1 MPRRLSS
8 NSMAYGNY
16 VRRVTKFNMPKTTV
30 PQVKSIVKRAIARDE
45 EIKFAEV
52 NASYTV
58 STTIG
63 LYNLANTTQGADG
76 GSHLGDECVLH
87 WLRFSFNM
95 GVADVDNFIR
105 MIIFV
110 WKPNMSYVAPSASSI
125 LKVTT
130 ALTALTSPLQD
141 DGADQFRILHDQ
153 VYTLSTTSGLSNRAA
168 VIRKK
173 FRLKQDYLTGSSN
186 CSNNI
191 YVLLVSDSAAVTDPY
206 VRYSSQIGFSDA

>member
-1 MPRRLSS
+1 MNILAGMRARTRFRAQAARAA
-8 NSMAYGNY
+8 N
-16 VRRVTKFNMPKTTV
+16 RVATV
-30 PQVKSIVKRAIARDE
+30 PQVRSIVRRAIAKDE

-52 NASYTV
+52 NSSYTV
-58 STTIG
+58 STTAGI
-63 LYNLANTTQGADG
+63 YNLANTTQGADG

-87 WLRFSFNM
+87 WLRFSVNM

-110 WKPNMSYVAPSASSI
+110 WKPNMAYAAPAASSI

-130 ALTALTSPLQD
+130 ALTNLTSPLQD

-153 VYTLSTTSGLSNRAA
+153 VYTLSTTSGFSNRAF
-168 VIRKK
+168 VLRKK
-173 FRLKQDYLTGSSN
+173 FRLKQDYTTGSSN

-206 VRYSSQIGFSDA
+206 VRFSSQIGFSDA